1 MSLLLGRLIA
11 SAWRV
16 NFGYRSTVL
25 ISAKEQVRMA
35 MPSGTSELKQ
45 EERMRFSVL
54 MVGMAALIVI
64 ASPVLVSRAVA
75 ADDANTCAQANGDKA
90 IAACTHVI
98 ENFGASAN
106 DRAIAYVN
114 RGAEYRA
121 KRDIDRAIADNTEA
135 IRLDPGY
142 ANAYVGRGA
151 AYALER
157 YFDRA
162 LTDFNEAIRLDPN
175 YANAYSARG
184 RAYASKGEFDRAL
197 SDYNEAIRLDPNG
210 TRAYYNRGDLYRVK
224 GDFDRAIGDFNEAIR
239 VEPTKPHPYYH
250 RGGAYLNKG
259 AYLSAAA
266 DYVRGFMRDK

>member
-1 MSLLLGRLIA
+1 MSPLSGRLIA
-11 SAWRV
+11 SSWRV
-16 NFGYRSTVL
+16 NFGYRSAVL
-25 ISAKEQVRMA
+25 VAANEQVRVT
-35 MPSGTSELKQ
+35 MPSGAPELKQ

-54 MVGMAALIVI
+54 RVGMAVLIAVS
-64 ASPVLVSRAVA
+64 SPVLVTRAVA
-75 ADDANTCAQANGDKA
+75 ADDANTCAQANGDEA
-90 IAACTHVI
+90 IAACTHVV
-98 ENFGASAN
+98 ENLGTSAN

-135 IRLDPGY
+135 IRLDPSY

-151 AYALER
+151 AYALEG
-157 YFDRA
+157 YLDRA
-162 LTDFNEAIRLDPN
+162 LIDFNEAIRLDPN
-175 YANAYSARG
+175 YANAYSGRG
-184 RAYASKGEFDRAL
+184 RAYASKHEFDRAL

-210 TRAYYNRGDLYRVK
+210 THAYYNRGDLYRVK